1 MILQRN
7 ILILYN
13 INYYQQFIECYKE
26 LSEAIC
32 ILSSETFAVILYML
46 LLIRLQSRAFIN
58 WGKVVAPIMVHCQ
71 SPSIDIYGLVDLV

>member
-7 ILILYN
+7 ILY
-13 INYYQQFIECYKE
+13 INYHQRFIERYIE

-32 ILSSETFAVILYML
+32 IVSSETFAVILYML

-58 WGKVVAPIMVHCQ
+58 WGKVVAPIMVYCH